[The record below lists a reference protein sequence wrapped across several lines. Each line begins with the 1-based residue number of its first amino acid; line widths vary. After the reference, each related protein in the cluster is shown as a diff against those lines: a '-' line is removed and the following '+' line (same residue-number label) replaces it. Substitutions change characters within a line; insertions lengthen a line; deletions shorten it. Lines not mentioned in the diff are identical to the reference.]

1 MTSRLDQVTTTVGTA
16 GLRRWG
22 DAPPQVVL
30 VHGAGGNR
38 DSLAPLGDA
47 LADRGLAVAAVSL
60 PGRDASG
67 SPPAGSV
74 GEAAEWLA
82 AVLAALAP
90 DGTVLA
96 GHSMGGAVAIE
107 TVLSTDAAITGL
119 VLLATGARL
128 RVHPDIL
135 ARAAE
140 EVEEGRTLLAVTT
153 AALRPDTPS
162 ALRGQVRAASVR
174 TPGATGLADWRM
186 TDRFDRLGDVGAL
199 HLPVLAVAG
208 EDDGHTPPKYAQFV
222 AEHAPDAQSVV
233 LPAAGHWL
241 PVERATEVADL
252 VAVFHRR
259 VAPASAGSRTGLLV
273 RAQRRGEWSSVREV
287 PPDPGTE
294 PPFVHLSTPRQVAGV
309 CERRFAGV
317 DDLVLLVVD
326 PSRLPAPVVWEDLE
340 GEGQVFPH
348 LYGPLPADAVVDVV
362 EYRPGPDGRFEEPMT

>member
-1 MTSRLDQVTTTVGTA
+1 MSSRRERLATTAGAA

-38 DSLAPLGDA
+38 DGLAPLGDA
-47 LADRGLAVAAVSL
+47 LADRGLTVAAVSL

-67 SPPAGSV
+67 CAPAGSV

-82 AVLAALAP
+82 AVLADLAP
-90 DGTVLA
+90 AGTVLA

-107 TVLSTDAAITGL
+107 AVLSTDAAITGL

-140 EVEEGRTLLAVTT
+140 EVEQGRTLSAITT

-162 ALRGQVRAASVR
+162 ALREQVRAAAVR

-199 HLPVLAVAG
+199 QLPVLAVAG
-208 EDDGHTPPKYAQFV
+208 EDDGNTPPKYAEFV
-222 AEHAPDAQSVV
+222 AAHAPDAQAVV

-241 PVERATEVADL
+241 PVERASEVADL

-259 VAPASAGSRTGLLV
+259 VAPTSVGRRTGLLV
-273 RAQRRGEWSSVREV
+273 RAQRRGEWSSGRDV

-294 PPFVHLSTPRQVAGV
+294 PPFVHLCTPRQVAGV
-309 CERRFAGV
+309 CERRFSGV

-326 PSRLPAPVVWEDLE
+326 PGRLPAPVVWEDLE
-340 GEGQVFPH
+340 GEGQVYPH
-348 LYGPLPADAVVDVV
+348 LYAPLPADAVVDVV
-362 EYRPGPDGRFEEPMT
+362 DHPSARDGTFLDPDL